1 MQLDWYF
8 LNPNTAGVFYQYD
21 PNGNLLWQQTV
32 GGGSTGFLEHET
44 ATHYYWLPNEH
55 GDILIGFDQGI
66 NSYAV
71 YTDHLNTPRLVTKIE
86 NPQNPKALTD
96 TSNDLPEGNYG
107 EPQGIS
113 PLAIPVWQWSYSPF
127 GADLANGYEAKPT
140 TIANNFK
147 PDLWTWT
154 GLPETGGAD
163 PNQVAQE
170 TWRIQA
176 NLVVPPVLNL
186 RYPGQYYDF
195 EAGLVQNWWR
205 TYEPRIGRYSSADP
219 IGLNG
224 GWNRFAYVAGD
235 GINASDRMG
244 LYTQIIRWAPGPG
257 LSSSWGHISG
267 DINGKNY
274 SFGPG
279 GWDKKYPMAVDYIK
293 RQSSLD
299 IDREGYGVELNLNH
313 REEGDLEA
321 CILNFSQ
328 YTALNNPCGKP
339 WIRCLEKIGAI
350 HPGNRPQVL
359 PEDVLKIIK
368 SSKKAGAVKRYKGSR
383 KLYNLPEY

>member
-32 GGGSTGFLEHET
+32 GGGSTGFLEHEA

-55 GDILIGFDQGI
+55 GDILIGFDQGA

-86 NPQNPKALTD
+86 IPQNPRDITD
-96 TSNDLPEGNYG
+96 TANDLPEIYG
-107 EPQGIS
+107 YGQPQGIS

-140 TIANNFK
+140 TLANNFK
-147 PDLWTWT
+147 PDLWIWT

-163 PNQVAQE
+163 PYQVAQE

-176 NLVVPPVLNL
+176 NLSTPPTLNI

-219 IGLNG
+219 IGLEG
-224 GWNRFAYVAGD
+224 GWNRFAYVEGD
-235 GINASDRMG
+235 GVNNADPMG
-244 LYTQIIRWAPGPG
+244 LIKIHGNWCGPNWTGGKKEPYKMGMPKGYYKVPSPGDVVD
-257 LSSSWGHISG
+257 SG
-267 DINGKNY
+267 C
-274 SFGPG
+274 
-279 GWDKKYPMAVDYIK
+279 MVH
-293 RQSSLD
+293 D
-299 IDREGYGVELNLNH
+299 IDYAVCRKAFPCDKSQRATRMTQADRNLANYI
-313 REEGDLEA
+313 RFESG
-321 CILNFSQ
+321 
-328 YTALNNPCGKP
+328 TTPALIYAWMNN
-339 WIRCLEKIGAI
+339 
-350 HPGNRPQVL
+350 N
-359 PEDVLKIIK
+359 
-368 SSKKAGAVKRYKGSR
+368 
-383 KLYNLPEY
+383 NLPDPGDDDASCTCKK